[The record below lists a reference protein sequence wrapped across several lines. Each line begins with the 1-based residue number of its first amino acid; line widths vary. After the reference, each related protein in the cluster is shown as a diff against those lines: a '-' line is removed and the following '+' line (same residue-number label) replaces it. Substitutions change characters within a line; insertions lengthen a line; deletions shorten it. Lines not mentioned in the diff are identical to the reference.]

1 MPILRRAAPAAIPE
15 ALADVALIDGPTAAA
30 AAGMS
35 ITKFHDLVRAGEA
48 PPPAIRRPRFT
59 RWQTAA
65 VRQWLTSMAAV
76 PGADGRAAP

>member
-1 MPILRRAAPAAIPE
+1 MQSRRTAPAIPE
-15 ALADVALIDGPTAAA
+15 SLADVALIDGPTAAA

-65 VRQWLTSMAAV
+65 VRQWLASMAVA
-76 PGADGRAAP
+76 PGACGRASP